1 MKRIDVVI
9 LAAGLGS
16 RLSSREPKC
25 LNVLPDGRTILRQ
38 QVDNI
43 RSVLGA
49 QARITIVVGFECAH
63 IMQHVP
69 DVHYVY
75 NERFAAT
82 NTNRSLLR
90 ALELSSGR
98 TCIWMNGDV
107 VFDAAILQ
115 RLVDVAARGTSAIA
129 VNTSRVAEEEVK
141 YVVDDAGF
149 VGSLSKVVPV
159 HVAEG
164 ESVGVNVVVE
174 SDLPTFVAR
183 LRECD
188 DLDYFERGLELAIER
203 DDLRLAPVDIS
214 DLYAVEVDT
223 PEDLRLARDV
233 HAAALQGAAAARV
246 AEPVVTPP
254 HLPALTR

>member
-1 MKRIDVVI
+1 MNHIDVVI

-43 RSVLGA
+43 RGVLGEG
-49 QARITIVVGFECAH
+49 ARITIVVGFECAH

-90 ALELSSGR
+90 ALELSTGR

-107 VFDAAILQ
+107 VFDAVILE
-115 RLVDVAARGTSAIA
+115 RLVGVAAGGTSAIA
-129 VNTSRVAEEEVK
+129 VNTSRVADEEVK
-141 YVVDDAGF
+141 YVVDATGF

-159 HVAEG
+159 QEAQG

-174 SDLPTFVAR
+174 ADLPALIAR
-183 LRECD
+183 LRDCD
-188 DLDYFERGLELAIER
+188 DLDYFERGLELAIAQ
-203 DDLRLAPVDIS
+203 DGMRLAPVDIS

-233 HAAALQGAAAARV
+233 HAAALQGATAARV
-246 AEPVVTPP
+246 AGGHAAQDVG
-254 HLPALTR
+254 ALVR